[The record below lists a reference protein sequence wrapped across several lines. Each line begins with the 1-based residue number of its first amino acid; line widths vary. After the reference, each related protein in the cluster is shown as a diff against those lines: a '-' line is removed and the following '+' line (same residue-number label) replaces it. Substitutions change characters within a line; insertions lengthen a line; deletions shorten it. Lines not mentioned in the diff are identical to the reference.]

1 MNRILLILFLFC
13 FTPFVSL
20 SQERKVMTLT
30 DHWKFQ
36 KGKNDKAFE
45 EKFNDS
51 KWENV
56 TVPHDWAIKGPFDKN
71 IDVQMVTIAQ
81 DGLYTPAPLT
91 GRSGALPYVGEA
103 WYRNTFS
110 TSDFDESK
118 KAILLFEGAMSE
130 PKVYINGKKVGEW
143 NYGYNYF
150 YFDISEYL
158 HSNFD
163 NTIAVQLSNLGLS
176 SRWYPGAGL

>member
-1 MNRILLILFLFC
+1 MNQKLLLAFAIVFFSNFL
-13 FTPFVSL
+13 SIA
-20 SQERKVMTLT
+20 QERTVLTLT
-30 DHWKFQ
+30 DNWKFQ
-36 KGKNDKAFE
+36 RGKNDTAFE
-45 EKFNDS
+45 ENFNDS
-51 KWENV
+51 KWEKV

-71 IDVQMVTIAQ
+71 VDVQMVTIAQ

-130 PKVYINGKKVGEW
+130 TKVYINGKKSGRMELW
-143 NYGYNYF
+143 LQLLLFRYF
-150 YFDISEYL
+150 KIFKFEY
-158 HSNFD
+158 
-163 NTIAVQLSNLGLS
+163 
-176 SRWYPGAGL
+176 